1 MARFVIDFRIIWT
14 EVHMAR
20 LGDDI
25 DDYCSRCKFSS
36 DHAVVSMVGDEV
48 KKVRCRTC
56 DTEHNYRHNK
66 GSKEMTAQEAFAKV
80 LASVTGQ
87 QAGTTTKL
95 SKSKKPKK

>member
-1 MARFVIDFRIIWT
+1 M
-14 EVHMAR
+14 R

-36 DHAVVSMVGDEV
+36 DHSIVSMVGDEV

-56 DTEHNYRHNK
+56 NTEHNYRHNK

-80 LASVTGQ
+80 LASVSGQ
-87 QAGTTTKL
+87 QASSPVSVK
-95 SKSKKPKK
+95 SPSKKKRK

>member
-1 MARFVIDFRIIWT
+1 M
-14 EVHMAR
+14 R
-20 LGDDI
+20 LGDYI

-66 GSKEMTAQEAFAKV
+66 GSKEMTTQEAFAKV
-80 LASVTGQ
+80 LASVQGQ
-87 QAGTTTKL
+87 QSGTPTATKAL
-95 SKSKKPKK
+95 AKKKKK

>member
-1 MARFVIDFRIIWT
+1 M
-14 EVHMAR
+14 R

-36 DHAVVSMVGDEV
+36 DHSVVSLVGDEV

-56 DTEHNYRHNK
+56 QTEHNYRHNK

-87 QAGTTTKL
+87 QAGSDTTATPA
-95 SKSKKPKK
+95 KKPRKK

>member
-1 MARFVIDFRIIWT
+1 
-14 EVHMAR
+14 MAR
-20 LGDDI
+20 LGDYI

-66 GSKEMTAQEAFAKV
+66 GSKEMTAPEAFAKV

-87 QAGTTTKL
+87 PAG
-95 SKSKKPKK
+95 SEKKAGPKKSSRKK

>member
-1 MARFVIDFRIIWT
+1 M
-14 EVHMAR
+14 R

-36 DHAVVSMVGDEV
+36 DHSVVSLVGDDV

-56 DTEHNYRHNK
+56 QTEHNYRHNK

-87 QAGTTTKL
+87 QAGTTAPA
-95 SKSKKPKK
+95 KSKKTKK

>member
-1 MARFVIDFRIIWT
+1 M
-14 EVHMAR
+14 R
-20 LGDDI
+20 LGDYI

-66 GSKEMTAQEAFAKV
+66 GSKEMTAQDAFAKV

-87 QAGTTTKL
+87 QSGAPSEAKKTK
-95 SKSKKPKK
+95 KKK